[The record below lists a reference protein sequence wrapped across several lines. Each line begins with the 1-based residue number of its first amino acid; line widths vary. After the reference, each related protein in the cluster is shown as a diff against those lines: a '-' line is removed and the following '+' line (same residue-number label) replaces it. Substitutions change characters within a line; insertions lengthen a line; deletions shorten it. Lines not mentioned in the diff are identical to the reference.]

1 MRGWTS
7 VRTCGMVLRF
17 SVLWPQIEASFPI
30 RRLLFT
36 NLTSEELTVQGR
48 PSKKIK
54 HRDM

>member
-17 SVLWPQIEASFPI
+17 SILWPQIEASFPI

-54 HRDM
+54 HGDT